1 MWETFAAESWL
12 SWVGPLLMLMLY
24 FARRLHRLWIA
35 GRSGCGRFIP
45 QNCVKFQ
52 QQAGF
57 HSSDERNTSSVKLTN
72 TFIGQL
78 ASHWELDLPSQSQGG
93 GAQKMLLQP
102 LTVPRSS
109 DTEVREVVTVNCAS
123 CVMKEGQCLKWVA
136 PVEAELEKLQ
146 LSTFFKW

>member
-1 MWETFAAESWL
+1 M
-12 SWVGPLLMLMLY
+12 
-24 FARRLHRLWIA
+24 
-35 GRSGCGRFIP
+35 
-45 QNCVKFQ
+45 KFQ

-72 TFIGQL
+72 TFIGGL

-123 CVMKEGQCLKWVA
+123 CVMKEGQCLK
-136 PVEAELEKLQ
+136 
-146 LSTFFKW
+146 